1 MRRVDC
7 PFEADVLNAVYTNR
21 WPERVDAELRVHVIG
36 CAVCADVVT
45 VAKAIEEEFEIARA
59 EARVPESGLVWW
71 RAQMRARQEAAVA
84 AERPITI
91 VHALAIAAG
100 AGLMLSLVGYAV
112 AGLKG
117 SSGWFGGVYQ
127 SLATTPLASVDLTS
141 RWVMLP
147 ITAMLVSA
155 LVATV
160 AAYFIYADE

>member
-1 MRRVDC
+1 VRPGNR
-7 PFEADVLNAVYTNR
+7 PYEAEPT
-21 WPERVDAELRVHVIG
+21 DAEIE
-36 CAVCADVVT
+36 
-45 VAKAIEEEFEIARA
+45 AIVA
-59 EARVPESGLVWW
+59 EAI
-71 RAQMRARQEAAVA
+71 A

-91 VHALAIAAG
+91 VNALAIAAG

-117 SSGWFGGVYQ
+117 SSGWFGSVYQ
-127 SLATTPLASVDLTS
+127 SLAATSLASVDLTS

-147 ITAMLVSA
+147 VTAMVISA